1 MNDDFESM
9 EDESWSIDEDQ
20 VDDRTM
26 LVRINAMGWKDAA
39 EGLERRGGD
48 LDFSSQPR
56 RVGYYDPDRMPTLAE
71 AEGRSP
77 EQTPGGYEVLVLRR
91 AYLNANGNATDSAV
105 VALSFSDP
113 QPFFERPDLRGV
125 DPDLQGFIRSSR
137 REQALEQALEQE
149 PVEPAR
155 KPRL

>member
-1 MNDDFESM
+1 MNDDFESI
-9 EDESWSIDEDQ
+9 EDESWSVDEDQ

-48 LDFSSQPR
+48 LDFSGCPR
-56 RVGYYDPDRMPTLAE
+56 LVGYYDPDHMPTLAE

-113 QPFFERPDLRGV
+113 QPFFDRPDLRGV
-125 DPDLQGFIRSSR
+125 DPDLQRFIRSTR
-137 REQALEQALEQE
+137 REQALDQVLEQE
-149 PVEPAR
+149 PAEPAR